1 MNRKITVLSGTYV
14 LFLLLLFVSGCV
26 QGVISEIVYFSAFLL
41 PLAFGI
47 LMSEN
52 RKENLLEYF
61 SIDKK
66 GITITLYAIFPTVLI
81 VLAVSLVTSFVI
93 EGLTGATNQVDIG
106 DSLAIAILNHA
117 VLPALLEEMLFRY
130 LPMRLLLRHSPKV
143 CLFVSAFFFAL
154 VHHDL
159 FSIPYAFVAGIV
171 FMVVDIMCDSVIPSL
186 IIHFVN
192 NLMSVILMFY
202 SDSGLIKLLCIGAVV
217 LLTLISLVF
226 IVIHRDEYKE
236 KIKNAFPRGEKMKFN
251 FSMLMFALACL
262 AFAVLGLA

>member
-26 QGVISEIVYFSAFLL
+26 QSVISEIVYFSAFLL

-52 RKENLLEYF
+52 RKEDLLEYF

-106 DSLAIAILNHA
+106 ENLQIETAFQKELKKLSQ
-117 VLPALLEEMLFRY
+117 LPGLTKRRVHLF
-130 LPMRLLLRHSPKV
+130 
-143 CLFVSAFFFAL
+143 
-154 VHHDL
+154 
-159 FSIPYAFVAGIV
+159 G
-171 FMVVDIMCDSVIPSL
+171 
-186 IIHFVN
+186 
-192 NLMSVILMFY
+192 
-202 SDSGLIKLLCIGAVV
+202 G
-217 LLTLISLVF
+217 
-226 IVIHRDEYKE
+226 
-236 KIKNAFPRGEKMKFN
+236 
-251 FSMLMFALACL
+251 
-262 AFAVLGLA
+262 